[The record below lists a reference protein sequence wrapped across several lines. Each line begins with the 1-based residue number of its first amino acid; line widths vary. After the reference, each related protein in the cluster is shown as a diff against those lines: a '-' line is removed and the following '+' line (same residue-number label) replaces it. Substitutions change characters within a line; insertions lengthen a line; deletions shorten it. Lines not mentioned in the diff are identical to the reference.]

1 MRKKKYSKLVGV
13 LLSDETHALLVDV
26 TDKAEISLSEFVRAI
41 MKTKSRK
48 SKKKE
53 KEYEK

>member
-26 TDKAEISLSEFVRAI
+26 TDKAEISLSEYVRAI
-41 MKTKSRK
+41 IEDKI
-48 SKKKE
+48 KKIQE
-53 KEYEK
+53 EGE